1 MITSKPDVVVVPFFC
16 DSLIIKQAVLSGCTD
31 VGILCVVLCD
41 NNDKLII
48 AR

>member
-31 VGILCVVLCD
+31 IGICD